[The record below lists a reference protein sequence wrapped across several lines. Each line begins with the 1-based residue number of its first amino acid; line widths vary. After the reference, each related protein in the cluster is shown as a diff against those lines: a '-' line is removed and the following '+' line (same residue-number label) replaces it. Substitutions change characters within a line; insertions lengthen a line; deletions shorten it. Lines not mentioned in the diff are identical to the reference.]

1 MIKALV
7 MSAMLAATGSATL
20 AQGLEAAEARLDM
33 GLFAGQGPDT
43 LARLTVDT
51 MTSFRGYGLQFSAT
65 TGLVGIPPDETE
77 SDGLSDARLI
87 LFSRIRPNLSFGTEV
102 QYSTDRA
109 FGDAEVI
116 FGMRMRYDTGNTVID
131 GRYAMA
137 HLGPTGAF
145 SVTFVLEE
153 QLTPRIRTSGLI
165 HRYSTDAEIGDYYIV
180 GLGAEMALS
189 DSSFA
194 YGDWMNVLADDYSYN
209 SNVQTIGLGYNSAPG
224 HRYLAGLTRRDTN
237 SSQALGLTVGVEFG
251 FGRTGD
257 LFATDLGGLSLAHL
271 GH

>member
-1 MIKALV
+1 MIKTLLV
-7 MSAMLAATGSATL
+7 SAGLAMSASAGV
-20 AQGLEAAEARLDM
+20 AKGLEAAEARMDL
-33 GLFAGQGPDT
+33 GLFAGQGADG

-65 TGLVGIPPDETE
+65 TGLVGVPPGGSMTAA
-77 SDGLSDARLI
+77 LADARLI
-87 LFSRIRPNLSFGTEV
+87 LFSRLRPNLTFGTEV
-102 QYSTDRA
+102 QYSTDPA
-109 FGDAEVI
+109 FGDAEAI
-116 FGMRMRYDTGNTVID
+116 FGMRLRYDTGDTVID

-137 HLGPTGAF
+137 HMGPTGAF

-165 HRYSTDAEIGDYYIV
+165 HRYSTDAEVGDYYIV
-180 GLGAEMALS
+180 GLGVETAMS

-209 SNVQTIGLGYNSAPG
+209 SNVQTIGFGYNSAPG
-224 HRYLAGLTRRDTN
+224 RRYLAGLTRSDTN

-251 FGRTGD
+251 MGQTGN

>member
-7 MSAMLAATGSATL
+7 MSAVLAATGSATI
-20 AQGLEAAEARLDM
+20 AQGFEAAEARLDL
-33 GLFAGQGPDT
+33 GLFAGQGPDA

-65 TGLVGIPPDETE
+65 TGVVGIPPDGTE
-77 SDGLSDARLI
+77 SEGLADARLI

-137 HLGPTGAF
+137 HMGPTGAF

-153 QLTPRIRTSGLI
+153 QLTPRIRASGLI

-180 GLGAEMALS
+180 GLGAEMQMTG
-189 DSSFA
+189 DYFV
-194 YGDWMNVLADDYSYN
+194 YGDWMDVLADDFSYATN
-209 SNVQTIGLGYNSAPG
+209 TQSLGMGYAAQPG
-224 HRYLAGLTRRDTN
+224 RRYLAGLTRRETN
-237 SSQALGLTVGVEFG
+237 RSQALGLTVGIEFG
-251 FGRTGD
+251 LGETGR